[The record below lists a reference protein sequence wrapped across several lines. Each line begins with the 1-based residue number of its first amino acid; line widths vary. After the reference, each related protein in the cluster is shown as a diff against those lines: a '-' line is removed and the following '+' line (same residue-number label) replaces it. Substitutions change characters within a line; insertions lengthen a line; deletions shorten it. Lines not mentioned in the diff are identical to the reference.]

1 MATAMAEPRSTE
13 AHATKKRPYVY
24 VFGALAAVTA
34 LELNVGIL
42 GLAHDL
48 QVAALLMM
56 ATLKA
61 SLVAAYYMHLRY
73 EPRWLILIPFG
84 GLALVTVLV
93 VALMGAGL

>member
-1 MATAMAEPRSTE
+1 MATAMAEPRAME

-73 EPRWLILIPFG
+73 EPRIIRLLPVAPLVFVVLLVIIVILH
-84 GLALVTVLV
+84 
-93 VALMGAGL
+93 